1 MSIKTRLDLL
11 ERKYKGV
18 IKNPFADMTDE
29 ELKALAHQEPSLAEL
44 KNVPKNFWCIYNA
57 EFGEGYVERRLKGV
71 VC

>member
-1 MSIKTRLDLL
+1 MSIRTRLDLL

-29 ELKALAHQEPSLAEL
+29 ELKELARQEPSLEEL
-44 KNVPKNFWCIYNA
+44 KSVPKNFWCIYEA
-57 EFGEGYVERRLKGV
+57 EFGEGYVERRLKGA